1 MFEDIDTNTVAL
13 KSIGWLI
20 VLIIFMTIPFIRD
33 SKFQNKKPLYVF
45 AFLSWA
51 TLVFL
56 PYFMNTEYGLGKIE
70 DVEEYDDTEM
80 LGVSFQRTIPNTI
93 ITVIYFVFFV
103 NAIITK
109 MDRNPP
115 KPGSKPGTR
124 IPTPPISKAGEN
136 YKVLASSLSNQFSTT
151 VYIAIF
157 IVLINVFSTGYLY
170 YNCEDKNSSYLI
182 RSIVISQYNIVII
195 TVLGVITYIVSKQMN

>member
-1 MFEDIDTNTVAL
+1 MQEKNMDKNNKIYTDARKIFE
-13 KSIGWLI
+13 
-20 VLIIFMTIPFIRD
+20 PFILPSIKD
-33 SKFQNKKPLYVF
+33 YVE
-45 AFLSWA
+45 
-51 TLVFL
+51 
-56 PYFMNTEYGLGKIE
+56 PPK
-70 DVEEYDDTEM
+70 EYDDSEM

-109 MDRNPP
+109 MDKNPP

-136 YKVLASSLSNQFSTT
+136 YKVLASSLSEQFSTT